1 MSGIAFV
8 FPGQGSQSV
17 GMGKDLFDKF
27 EEVKHIYQHA
37 DEIMEMH
44 LSKISFE
51 GPSEILKETHIT
63 QPALFV
69 HSYSIL
75 KLLPEKL
82 KATCAAGHSLGEYTA
97 NVYANTF
104 TFEEGLKL
112 VKKRGQLMKN
122 SGEVQRGAMAALIG
136 LEEQQIRDICKKASE
151 NQIVQT
157 ANFNCPG
164 QIVISG
170 DVEAIDRAV
179 IIAKEEPYRCRL
191 AKRLEV
197 SGAFHS
203 ELMRTS
209 DNELRVALGN
219 VNFRDADIPIY
230 TNVEGL
236 PVTDKNQ
243 IKNALYR
250 QLVSSVKWETSI
262 RNMINDGVSKFY
274 EIGSGKVL
282 TGLIKKIDSEVE
294 VFNISNKD
302 DLESIFTEA

>member
-179 IIAKEEPYRCRL
+179 IIAKEEPSRCRL